1 MTAVAAI
8 GAVQARIQQIEQQFA
23 LRRPVATP
31 ASPATSPTASI
42 PGTALGAS
50 ALGEVGASAAVAT
63 PSIDSISSLS
73 AALGIDDP
81 SALGGIGGTDVF
93 SAPGSSASG
102 VTGLE
107 GLASGA
113 VPGTTG
119 SFDDVFAAAVQRL
132 RLGWNSTAVP
142 GAVPGAVA
150 TPALGA
156 TTGLAT
162 ATATSTAASSA
173 PTTVAGV
180 SVAGGVDPSTPHAAL
195 FEAAGARYGIPPR
208 VLAAMGWVESRFR
221 TDAVSS
227 AGAVGMMQFLPGTA
241 ASMGVDPY
249 DPASAID
256 GAARYLRSAL
266 DRFGSLEEA
275 IAAYNVGPGAIARAG
290 GVQPG
295 SQAER
300 YLTKVIEA
308 TGTI

>member
-1 MTAVAAI
+1 MTAIAAI

-31 ASPATSPTASI
+31 ATASI
-42 PGTALGAS
+42 PDTVLGAS
-50 ALGEVGASAAVAT
+50 ALGEVGATAAVAT
-63 PSIDSISSLS
+63 PSTDSITSLS
-73 AALGIDDP
+73 TALGIDDP
-81 SALGGIGGTDVF
+81 SALGQVGGTDVF
-93 SAPGSSASG
+93 SSLGSSASSA
-102 VTGLE
+102 TGLE
-107 GLASGA
+107 GLTSGT
-113 VPGTTG
+113 VSGTGTTAG

-132 RLGWNSTAVP
+132 RVGWSSSTVS
-142 GAVPGAVA
+142 GAVA
-150 TPALGA
+150 TPTVGA
-156 TTGLAT
+156 TTGIAT
-162 ATATSTAASSA
+162 ATAASSA

-180 SVAGGVDPSTPHAAL
+180 SVSGGVSPSTPHAAL
-195 FEAAGARYGIPPR
+195 FEAAGARHGIPPR

-241 ASMGVDPY
+241 ASMGVDPH

-275 IAAYNVGPGAIARAG
+275 IAAYNVGPGTIARAG

-300 YLTKVIEA
+300 YLTKVLEA